1 MDDDAPE
8 QPTRA
13 VQAVDEQSPEA
24 LPDETAREFLQR
36 VWEVKAINTL
46 GTLLQYRGRQ
56 AMVAQA
62 AARTILEYSS
72 ALSESRV
79 DKLVEG
85 KFKELVEEARRRI
98 EARNAGATLEKVK

>member
-1 MDDDAPE
+1 MDDDAPAA
-8 QPTRA
+8 PGTRL
-13 VQAVDEQSPEA
+13 QTVDEQSPEA

-98 EARNAGATLEKVK
+98 EARNAGASLEKVK